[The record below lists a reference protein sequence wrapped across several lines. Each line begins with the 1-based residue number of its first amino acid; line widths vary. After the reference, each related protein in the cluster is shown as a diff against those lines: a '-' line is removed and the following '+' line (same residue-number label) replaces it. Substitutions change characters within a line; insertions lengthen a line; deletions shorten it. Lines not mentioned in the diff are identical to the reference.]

1 MEWGGDDW
9 GSFGRSGHD
18 KTRQDED
25 RLLSSSTKTES
36 ESECMHDLAAAAGTE
51 VKIKVSKKELERL
64 LKEADVEGLSLQQVL
79 AQLMGAGDGDDA
91 HRRSWRPALNSIP
104 E

>member
-9 GSFGRSGHD
+9 GSFGSGHE
-18 KTRQDED
+18 KTRKDED
-25 RLLSSSTKTES
+25 RLLSSTKTE
-36 ESECMHDLAAAAGTE
+36 CMKDFAAAAAGTE

-64 LKEADVEGLSLQQVL
+64 LKEADVEGRSLQQVL
-79 AQLMGAGDGDDA
+79 AQLMGAGEGDGDGFEA